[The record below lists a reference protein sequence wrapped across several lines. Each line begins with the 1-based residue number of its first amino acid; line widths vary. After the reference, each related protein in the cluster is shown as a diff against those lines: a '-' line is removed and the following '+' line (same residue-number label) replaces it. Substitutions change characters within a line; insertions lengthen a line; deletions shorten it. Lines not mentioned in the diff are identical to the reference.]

1 MANLQTKVFVVSAP
15 SGTGKTTLNRRLVS
29 DHPEVEMSVSYTTR
43 SKRQGEVEGVHYHF
57 VTTERFQELIDRGE
71 MLEYA
76 EVFGTLYG
84 TPRDEIR
91 RLAHAG
97 KIALLEI
104 DVQGWRQAHKSL
116 PEAKSIFVLPPSVAT
131 LWQRLEQRGTEPMAV
146 RWRRLMTAKTEV
158 ANGMMYDHFI
168 VNYALD
174 TAYEELE
181 SIVIK
186 GKSSKIGHAEG
197 ETLCNRLL
205 DEFANAPWI
214 QKLALEFANPT

>member
-1 MANLQTKVFVVSAP
+1 
-15 SGTGKTTLNRRLVS
+15 
-29 DHPEVEMSVSYTTR
+29 
-43 SKRQGEVEGVHYHF
+43 
-57 VTTERFQELIDRGE
+57 
-71 MLEYA
+71 
-76 EVFGTLYG
+76 
-84 TPRDEIR
+84 
-91 RLAHAG
+91 
-97 KIALLEI
+97 
-104 DVQGWRQAHKSL
+104 
-116 PEAKSIFVLPPSVAT
+116 
-131 LWQRLEQRGTEPMAV
+131 MAV

-174 TAYEELE
+174 AAYEELE

-197 ETLCNRLL
+197 EALCNRLL

>member
-1 MANLQTKVFVVSAP
+1 MADLQTRVFVVSAP

-29 DHPEVEMSVSYTTR
+29 EHPDVEMSVSYTTR
-43 SKRQGEVEGVHYHF
+43 SKRPAEIEGVHYHF
-57 VTTERFQELIDRGE
+57 VTRERFQELIDHGE

-84 TPRDEIR
+84 TPKDELR

-131 LWQRLEQRGTEPMAV
+131 LWERLELRGTEPMAV
-146 RWRRLMTAKTEV
+146 RWRRFMTAKTEI
-158 ANGMMYDHFI
+158 ANGTQYDHFI
-168 VNYALD
+168 VNYSLD
-174 TAYEELE
+174 AAYEELE
-181 SIVIK
+181 AIVIK
-186 GKSSKIGHAEG
+186 GQSSKIGHTEG
-197 ETLCNRLL
+197 EAMCHRLL
-205 DEFANAPWI
+205 NEFTNAPWI
-214 QKLALEFANPT
+214 QKLAIEFANPI

>member
-1 MANLQTKVFVVSAP
+1 MADLQTKVFVVSAP

-57 VTTERFQELIDRGE
+57 VTRERFQELIDRGE

-158 ANGMMYDHFI
+158 VNGTMYDHFI
-168 VNYALD
+168 VNYSLD
-174 TAYEELE
+174 AAYEELE

-197 ETLCNRLL
+197 EALCNRLL

>member
-1 MANLQTKVFVVSAP
+1 MADLQTKVFVVSAP

-57 VTTERFQELIDRGE
+57 VTRERFQELIDRGE

-158 ANGMMYDHFI
+158 ANGTMYDHFI
-168 VNYALD
+168 VNYSLD
-174 TAYEELE
+174 AAYEELE

-186 GKSSKIGHAEG
+186 GKTSKIGHTEG
-197 ETLCNRLL
+197 EALCNRLL

-214 QKLALEFANPT
+214 QKLALEFPNPT